1 MLKSGNNFEASLLD
15 PQKASKILYDLDK
28 YDAEA
33 SLLEFIKLMWSV
45 LEPGRPFVNSWHI
58 GAICEHLTAIT
69 DGEINRLLMNVP
81 PGCMKSLTTQVFWP
95 AWEWGPRNLASH
107 RFVSFSYSKDLTLR
121 DNIKTRRLIE
131 SPEYQRFWGD
141 RVKLTSDQNAKVKF
155 ENSSTGFK
163 LATSV
168 GGLGTGERG
177 DRVVVDDPHNVQ
189 DGESE
194 AVRGNTLQ
202 WFQETLPTRVTDP
215 TRSAIAVIMQRI
227 HEEDVSGYIIEAEL
241 GYTHLMLPMEFE
253 PDRKCYTSIGFEDP
267 RTEEGELL
275 WPDRM
280 TRAVV
285 ERDKKVMGS
294 YATAGQFQQR
304 PAPRGGSMFQREW
317 FEVVPESSVPSGC
330 VDVRGWDLAATEAES
345 AAYTAGV
352 RVKHHR
358 ETNIFYIYHAT
369 RFRGSP
375 HIVDRA
381 LKNTA
386 MQDGPRTKIS
396 IPQDPGQAGKSQVK
410 YFAKLLVGHIITF
423 SPESG
428 DKELRAAPFASQAE
442 AGNVKVVRGS
452 WNGDYFDELVMF
464 PKGKFKDQVDA
475 TSRAFAELIGRN
487 KRTARPAGPQAI
499 QLRK

>member
-1 MLKSGNNFEASLLD
+1 MLKSGKNYEASLLD
-15 PQKASKILYDLDK
+15 PQKASKLLYELDK
-28 YDAEA
+28 FDAEA
-33 SLLEFIKLMWSV
+33 SLLEFIKLMWPV

-95 AWEWGPRNLASH
+95 AWEWGPKNMASH

-121 DNIKTRRLIE
+121 DNTKTRRLIE

-155 ENSSTGFK
+155 ENSATGFK

-177 DRVVVDDPHNVQ
+177 DRVVVDDPHNVA

-194 AVRGNTLQ
+194 AVRGSTLT

-215 TRSAIAVIMQRI
+215 EKSAIAVIMQRI
-227 HEEDVSGYIIEAEL
+227 HEEDVSGYIIAAEL

-275 WPDRM
+275 WPTRM

-294 YATAGQFQQR
+294 YAAAGQFQQR

-317 FEVVPESSVPSGC
+317 FEVIPESKVPKTGLR
-330 VDVRGWDLAATEAES
+330 DVRGWDLAATEADS

-352 RVKHHR
+352 RVKYHQ
-358 ETNIFYIYHAT
+358 ESNTFYIFHAL

-375 HIVDRA
+375 SKVDKG
-381 LKNTA
+381 LQNTA
-386 MQDGPRTKIS
+386 SQDGKATVIS

-410 YFAKLLVGHIITF
+410 YFAKLLVGYILKF

-442 AGNVKVVRGS
+442 QGNVKVVQGS
-452 WNGDYFDELVMF
+452 WNGEYFDELVMF

-475 TSRAFAELIGRN
+475 TSRAFAELIGKKAKTSRI
-487 KRTARPAGPQAI
+487 AGPQAI
-499 QLRK
+499 HLR